1 MIYGS
6 FLSVVSWI
14 MELFRYL
21 CRQLKHHDD
30 MDARRLITIFS
41 DQKEELLSHDLSMLC
56 DRMEERQLSPSSNL
70 AQIVTGVRRSGKS
83 TLCEKFIR
91 QQGVE
96 FAYAN
101 FDDDRLT
108 GLETG
113 DFDRVLDALYQI
125 YGDFKYLFLDEVQNI
140 KGWQL
145 FANRLLR
152 QKVHLFVTGSNSK
165 LLSSELT
172 THLTGRH
179 NKVELYPFSFAEYAT
194 MRGVE
199 LRSLSTKSKA
209 LRKKALHEYLTDGG
223 FPELLNER
231 NKRGYIEA
239 LLNSIIKN
247 DIARRFR
254 LRHVEVL
261 RRMATYLADNF
272 CQEFVA
278 TDLARMFGVSNHTI
292 ENYYSYLKEAFLLLG
307 VPKFSYKSRERV
319 RNEKVYVVDVA
330 FVSERSGTFSTEN
343 TGWRLENTVYVE
355 LLRHYR
361 PEYADVFYYR
371 DKQWE
376 VDFVIAKSG
385 KVEQLVQVSY
395 DISAE
400 KTLNREIN
408 ALLKAATKFH
418 CENLLLINFDE
429 DREVEKNGYTIRMIP
444 AAEWLTRQ

>member
-1 MIYGS
+1 
-6 FLSVVSWI
+6 
-14 MELFRYL
+14 
-21 CRQLKHHDD
+21 
-30 MDARRLITIFS
+30 MDARRLITIFF
-41 DQKEELLSHDLSMLC
+41 DQKEELLSHDLSLLC

-272 CQEFVA
+272 C
-278 TDLARMFGVSNHTI
+278 
-292 ENYYSYLKEAFLLLG
+292 
-307 VPKFSYKSRERV
+307 
-319 RNEKVYVVDVA
+319 
-330 FVSERSGTFSTEN
+330 
-343 TGWRLENTVYVE
+343 
-355 LLRHYR
+355 
-361 PEYADVFYYR
+361 
-371 DKQWE
+371 
-376 VDFVIAKSG
+376 
-385 KVEQLVQVSY
+385 
-395 DISAE
+395 
-400 KTLNREIN
+400 
-408 ALLKAATKFH
+408 
-418 CENLLLINFDE
+418 
-429 DREVEKNGYTIRMIP
+429 
-444 AAEWLTRQ
+444 

>member
-1 MIYGS
+1 
-6 FLSVVSWI
+6 
-14 MELFRYL
+14 MEV
-21 CRQLKHHDD
+21 K
-30 MDARRLITIFS
+30 RLITIFS
-41 DQKEELLSHDLSMLC
+41 DQKEELLAHDLSLLC
-56 DRMEERQLSPSSNL
+56 DRMEEKQLSSESKL
-70 AQIVTGVRRSGKS
+70 AQVVIGVRRSGKS

-91 QQGVE
+91 QQGLE

-101 FDDDRLT
+101 FDDDRLI
-108 GLETG
+108 GLETD

-145 FANRLLR
+145 FVNRMLR
-152 QKVHLFVTGSNSK
+152 QKVRLFITGSNSK

-179 NKVELYPFSFAEYAT
+179 NKVELYPFSFTEYAT
-194 MRGVE
+194 MLGVE
-199 LRSLSTKSKA
+199 LHSPSTKSKA
-209 LRKKALHEYLTDGG
+209 LRKKALREYLTDGG
-223 FPELLNER
+223 FPELMNEQ
-231 NKRGYIEA
+231 NKRGYIDA

-261 RRMATYLADNF
+261 RRMATHLADNF

-278 TDLARMFGVSNHTI
+278 TNLAKLFGVSNHTI

-319 RNEKVYVVDVA
+319 HGEKVYVVDVA
-330 FVSERSGTFSTEN
+330 FVSERSGAFLTEN
-343 TGWRLENTVYVE
+343 IGWRLENVVYVE
-355 LLRHYR
+355 LLRRYR

-371 DKQWE
+371 DKQCE
-376 VDFVIAKSG
+376 VDFVIAKGG

-408 ALLKAATKFH
+408 GLLKAAAKLH
-418 CENLLLINFDE
+418 CDNLLLINFDE
-429 DREVEKNGYTIRMIP
+429 DREEKANGYTIRIVP
-444 AAEWLTRQ
+444 AAEWLIR